1 MIDDIHIKHLKS
13 ILNVYLCS
21 MILYNVTVSI
31 DPEIHENW
39 LDWMRSTHIPQV
51 METGCFLESR
61 ISRVHGE
68 EEGGM
73 TFAITY
79 LSPSKEIFEEY
90 EQKYAPALQAD
101 HSAKYA
107 GKFAAFRTTLSV
119 LEEFK
124 K

>member
-1 MIDDIHIKHLKS
+1 
-13 ILNVYLCS
+13 

-31 DPEIHENW
+31 DSNIHEDW
-39 LDWMRSTHIPQV
+39 LEWMRTIHIPQV

-61 ISRVHGE
+61 ISRVNGE

-79 LSPSKEIFEEY
+79 LSPSEDVFKKY
-90 EQKYAPALQAD
+90 EAEYAPLLQAD
-101 HSAKYA
+101 HSSRYQ

-119 LEEFK
+119 IEEFK
-124 K
+124 

>member
-1 MIDDIHIKHLKS
+1 
-13 ILNVYLCS
+13 

-31 DPEIHENW
+31 DKSVHEEW
-39 LDWMRSTHIPQV
+39 LTWMRSIHIPDV
-51 METGCFLESR
+51 METGCFVESR

-73 TFAITY
+73 TFAISY
-79 LSPSKEIFEEY
+79 VAPSQESFDGY
-90 EQKYAPALQAD
+90 QNKYAAKLQD
-101 HSAKYA
+101 EHTAKFA
-107 GKFAAFRTTLSV
+107 GKFAAFRTMLTI

>member
-1 MIDDIHIKHLKS
+1 
-13 ILNVYLCS
+13 

-31 DPEIHENW
+31 DAQIHEEW
-39 LDWMRSTHIPQV
+39 LDWMRSTHIPEV
-51 METGCFLESR
+51 MATGCFLESR

-73 TFAITY
+73 TFSVMYLCPSEAIY
-79 LSPSKEIFEEY
+79 KQYEIEH
-90 EQKYAPALQAD
+90 APALQNQHA
-101 HSAKYA
+101 AKYQ

-119 LEEFK
+119 IEEFK